1 MNKNNKDEY
10 IIHAHKSMNV
20 SLVEDTNE
28 YKELSG
34 IKKEIVILLIVTISC
49 TLVFLF
55 YYSLF
60 INKTTL
66 HI

>member
-1 MNKNNKDEY
+1 
-10 IIHAHKSMNV
+10 MNV
-20 SLVEDTNE
+20 SLIEDTNE